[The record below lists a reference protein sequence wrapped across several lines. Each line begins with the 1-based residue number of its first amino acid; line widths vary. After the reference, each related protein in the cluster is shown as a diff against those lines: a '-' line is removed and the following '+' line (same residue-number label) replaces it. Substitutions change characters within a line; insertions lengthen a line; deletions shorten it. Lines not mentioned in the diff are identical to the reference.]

1 MTVSTRGRTS
11 KILLQVEQVPP
22 FMQTASRLFLL
33 SSRNVM
39 WAGNDLKV
47 LISHLKEPLN
57 PLLLASFCWRKKI
70 DSRAGCCYCMLIF
83 LLAFLVETA
92 SSIRRPSFVFFLWYE
107 ENLAKGFD
115 FLLRKVYNQGFLQDK
130 LSLKNAHVSIWW
142 KEPLLFD
149 AVCIRDSSLVFFLWN
164 EDNVASNLRLRIAAC
179 TIKTLQDQVSPWWYR
194 QSCWTKVS
202 SRSL

>member
-115 FLLRKVYNQGFLQDK
+115 FLLQSLQPRLPPRLARLNK
-130 LSLKNAHVSIWW
+130 CARLHLMKRAPSI
-142 KEPLLFD
+142 
-149 AVCIRDSSLVFFLWN
+149 R
-164 EDNVASNLRLRIAAC
+164 
-179 TIKTLQDQVSPWWYR
+179 
-194 QSCWTKVS
+194 
-202 SRSL
+202 RSLHSRFKPCFLLVEWR